1 MMRLSVN
8 KKRQF
13 LYYIEIDV
21 FLINNIDVLDI
32 VLLFIRVYKVRR
44 FGLLSSESLNDNSN
58 PIAEITVAMI
68 NVTLTP

>member
-1 MMRLSVN
+1 MMRLSIN

>member
-21 FLINNIDVLDI
+21 FLIKNIDVLDI

>member
-21 FLINNIDVLDI
+21 FLINNIEVLDI